1 MTFRGPQTLS
11 DRPEGL
17 RQPKFSHVISPW
29 REAGTSAAAD
39 RTQAYGGLGRYP
51 FQRRC
56 SIVKQEEDGMLNA
69 SQNEAANSG
78 TIDPDAPDG
87 VYLDDLAEGVVL
99 EVETRGHRYTIV
111 NRTRGEALISG
122 HPRFCPQPTVVVIG
136 GSGLGGCLLK
146 AGFIGLGMRLTFQL
160 PTHRTITTSPIIQI
174 RTSPPLPRP

>member
-39 RTQAYGGLGRYP
+39 RTQARGGQGRYP

-160 PTHRTITTSPIIQI
+160 PTHRTITTSPIMQI
-174 RTSPPLPRP
+174 RTSPPVAR

>member
-1 MTFRGPQTLS
+1 VTDLKVCASLNSHTLFRLGVRLAPPQPPIELKLMAARA
-11 DRPEGL
+11 DIH
-17 RQPKFSHVISPW
+17 F
-29 REAGTSAAAD
+29 REDAD
-39 RTQAYGGLGRYP
+39 
-51 FQRRC
+51 
-56 SIVKQEEDGMLNA
+56 IVKQEEDGMLNA

>member
-1 MTFRGPQTLS
+1 
-11 DRPEGL
+11 
-17 RQPKFSHVISPW
+17 
-29 REAGTSAAAD
+29 
-39 RTQAYGGLGRYP
+39 
-51 FQRRC
+51 
-56 SIVKQEEDGMLNA
+56 MLNA
-69 SQNEAANSG
+69 IQNEAANPD
-78 TIDPDAPDG
+78 TIESNVADG

-160 PTHRTITTSPIIQI
+160 PTHRTITTSPIMQI
-174 RTSPPLPRP
+174 RTSPPLTR

>member
-39 RTQAYGGLGRYP
+39 RTQARGGQGRYP
-51 FQRRC
+51 FQSRC
-56 SIVKQEEDGMLNA
+56 SVVKQEGDGMLNA
-69 SQNEAANSG
+69 IQNEAANPD
-78 TIDPDAPDG
+78 TIESNVADG

-99 EVETRGHRYTIV
+99 EVETSGHRYTIV
-111 NRTRGEALISG
+111 NRTHGEALISG